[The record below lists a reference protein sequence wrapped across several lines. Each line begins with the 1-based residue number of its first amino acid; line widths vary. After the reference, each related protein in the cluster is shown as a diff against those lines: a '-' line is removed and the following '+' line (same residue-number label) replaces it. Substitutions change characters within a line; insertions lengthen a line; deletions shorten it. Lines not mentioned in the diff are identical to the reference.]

1 MTSLYDLLGA
11 HASDDAATLKKAF
24 RNAVKAHHPDLHP
37 DDPDA
42 SSRFREIIAANA
54 LLRDAKQRATYDR
67 LIDLEHQQFQW
78 KLEHQRRQSEHDR
91 RQIRSKRTRTTVAV
105 AVVGALAGGYGLF
118 APKATIT
125 AIVAVKGQK
134 HAETAGASVK
144 TGAQTATVATAPEN
158 DGNAP
163 TAVATA
169 EADAVKGDLTHLGE
183 PVETAAAKLTGDAN
197 PTDHDA
203 PRRMPDGAGV
213 PGGAIGLSATASETS
228 GREIPDLAREL
239 ALAPPSSN
247 ANFHRELGIAF
258 YRSGDFPQAIA
269 NFDEAIRLDPGDAR
283 AYNIRGNVWDD
294 KGEFERALADYDS
307 AIHIDPNNPA
317 AFHDRAILWQRQGAL
332 DKALVDLDRAIR
344 FSFAD
349 ANMYCDRGLVWYEK
363 GRHDRAIADFNQ
375 AIRLDPDSAAAC
387 ISRGLIWHRSS
398 DFKVADAGKAI
409 RVDPNVFDATRRPN
423 LRP

>member
-183 PVETAAAKLTGDAN
+183 PVETAAAKLTGE
-197 PTDHDA
+197 TDHDA

-213 PGGAIGLSATASETS
+213 PGGAIGL
-228 GREIPDLAREL
+228 
-239 ALAPPSSN
+239 
-247 ANFHRELGIAF
+247 
-258 YRSGDFPQAIA
+258 
-269 NFDEAIRLDPGDAR
+269 
-283 AYNIRGNVWDD
+283 
-294 KGEFERALADYDS
+294 
-307 AIHIDPNNPA
+307 
-317 AFHDRAILWQRQGAL
+317 
-332 DKALVDLDRAIR
+332 
-344 FSFAD
+344 
-349 ANMYCDRGLVWYEK
+349 
-363 GRHDRAIADFNQ
+363 
-375 AIRLDPDSAAAC
+375 
-387 ISRGLIWHRSS
+387 
-398 DFKVADAGKAI
+398 
-409 RVDPNVFDATRRPN
+409 
-423 LRP
+423 